1 MLGLASATTSRV
13 HVETFA
19 VGPLGCNCS
28 LVADL
33 EAKRAIVIDPGGSYD
48 QIHARLQ
55 ALGVAVDAIVHT
67 HTHFDHVG
75 STAELQRATGAAA
88 SIHEADR
95 ALYELLPV
103 QAEVFRMRAP
113 VAADMDGRLVD
124 GLAIRAGGLEIG
136 VLHTPGHTPGSC
148 SFVLRSDGKTHLFA
162 GDTLF
167 RGSVGRT
174 DLWGGDAGAI
184 IESIRSKLLTMPDDT
199 HVVTGHGASTTI
211 ADDRARN
218 PFLRGSVRITS

>member
-1 MLGLASATTSRV
+1 V

-28 LVADL
+28 ILADL
-33 EAKRAIVIDPGGSYD
+33 DAKRAIVVDPGGSYD
-48 QIHARLQ
+48 KIHARLE
-55 ALGVAVDAIVHT
+55 ALGVGVDAIVHT

-75 STAELQRATGAAA
+75 CTAELQRGTGSVA

-95 ALYELLPV
+95 LLYDMLPV
-103 QAEVFRMRAP
+103 QAELFGMRAP
-113 VAADMDGRLVD
+113 VAADVDGGLVD
-124 GLAIRAGGLEIG
+124 GRAIRAGALELG

-148 SFVLRSDGKTHLFA
+148 SFVLRDGGRTLLFA

-174 DLWGGDAGAI
+174 DLWGGDTSVLLG
-184 IESIRSKLLTMPDDT
+184 SIRSKLLTLPDDT
-199 HVVTGHGASTTI
+199 HVVAGHGLATTI
-211 ADDRARN
+211 GDERARN
-218 PFLRGSVRITS
+218 PFLRGGVRITS